1 MWTCKHES
9 AHKPS
14 KNYTN
19 SEREKHW
26 DELQTAERYLV
37 SNCAQGPFIT
47 ATVKHTLHGFLSGS
61 GHCYW
66 QFLRYSVVLWCRKS
80 RGNLYGLWFLL
91 STLDLKKEIQ
101 FTKKSSAAF
110 AFMLPFHPEIPLCN
124 KEKAAVKCSEGVNDL
139 WSAPAADVGGI
150 EVNRD
155 EVFSIAP
162 QLTWQTPLMF
172 PSVFRH
178 CLSCYNEPGVSP
190 S

>member
-9 AHKPS
+9 AHEPS

-19 SEREKHW
+19 SKREKHW
-26 DELQTAERYLV
+26 DELQTTERYLV
-37 SNCAQGPFIT
+37 SDCAQGPFIT
-47 ATVKHTLHGFLSGS
+47 ATVKHTLRGFLSRLS
-61 GHCYW
+61 HCYW

-80 RGNLYGLWFLL
+80 RGNLLRPVILL
-91 STLDLKKEIQ
+91 STLDLKKR
-101 FTKKSSAAF
+101 SNSLRSR
-110 AFMLPFHPEIPLCN
+110 LPVCLHALFPPRIPLCN
-124 KEKAAVKCSEGVNDL
+124 KEEAAVKCSEGVNDL
-139 WSAPAADVGGI
+139 WSAPAADVGGM

-162 QLTWQTPLMF
+162 QLTWLTPLMF

-178 CLSCYNEPGVSP
+178 CLSCYNELGVSP